1 MIAAANALLLRGL
14 ITLPSSCIR
23 NDVASIN
30 DVRNILSVECYR
42 SIFIVFVSLIV
53 FFFYAS
59 CKKIQLVNVLA
70 ERSLKQVGTAG
81 EYHINELLSLFPSL
95 QYGMDVNPKFTAGP
109 TGVEFTK
116 NLSVFDLMGVELV
129 HGWQLDKQNVRAT
142 SVIQQKTYNELI
154 EIVVKAHDARLKIK
168 DIEDEINE
176 KDKKIEQLEKINEGN
191 DAGEKICC
199 NEELADLVLRKID
212 QDNETVDVNIMNSS
226 IIEVDSSDSSRKLSN
241 NDNDNEMKLNTSKDL
256 PRLRNVASDVLPCLS
271 NGLDCASTALLTC
284 SDIVNDMM
292 DPDADCVELVT
303 IQSLKADIELRREQL
318 IELLGHANKGSI
330 IDEFLKSTAHQL
342 TYYGILELQNY
353 LSEETLCVFFRNNHF
368 STLTKHDGILYIL
381 ITDLGY
387 ANISE
392 VMWEKLDNIDGDTKY
407 VDEFFIEVKPRK
419 DMQTALGPLLSP
431 DQLLAQTSR
440 SEADYQLAL
449 HISKIGD
456 RETEKRIDEQE
467 GKWIAAATEASLQEW
482 NEKIGEGH
490 VIKGI
495 DGVKVQADDITQN
508 CLNDSSSSQ
517 TDVYPQEKRDR
528 VLVSQMKAGFQKER
542 ECENLAH
549 QMQERQNFRVTENN
563 GTCEVG
569 VQSNSVYE
577 DCTNDSILSRT
588 DLHDRDR
595 FDRAIALQMQAD
607 YQKEQENERLA
618 HQAKE
623 QQRHNT
629 SSNCVVS

>member
-1 MIAAANALLLRGL
+1 MKR
-14 ITLPSSCIR
+14 T
-23 NDVASIN
+23 
-30 DVRNILSVECYR
+30 
-42 SIFIVFVSLIV
+42 
-53 FFFYAS
+53 
-59 CKKIQLVNVLA
+59 
-70 ERSLKQVGTAG
+70 
-81 EYHINELLSLFPSL
+81 
-95 QYGMDVNPKFTAGP
+95 
-109 TGVEFTK
+109 
-116 NLSVFDLMGVELV
+116 
-129 HGWQLDKQNVRAT
+129 
-142 SVIQQKTYNELI
+142 
-154 EIVVKAHDARLKIK
+154 
-168 DIEDEINE
+168 
-176 KDKKIEQLEKINEGN
+176 KKIEQLEKINEGN

-199 NEELADLVLRKID
+199 NEELADLVLRKSD

-226 IIEVDSSDSSRKLSN
+226 IIEVDSSDSSGKLSN

-607 YQKEQENERLA
+607 YQKEQENERLT

>member
-1 MIAAANALLLRGL
+1 MAYRLKSVRYQDTPRRILLQNENGPCPLIAAANALLLRGL

-30 DVRNILSVECYR
+30 D
-42 SIFIVFVSLIV
+42 
-53 FFFYAS
+53 
-59 CKKIQLVNVLA
+59 LVNVLA

-226 IIEVDSSDSSRKLSN
+226 IIEVDSSDSSGKLSN

-577 DCTNDSILSRT
+577 GCTNDSILSRT

-623 QQRHNT
+623 QQRHNA

>member
-1 MIAAANALLLRGL
+1 MAYRLKSVRYQDTPRRILLQNENGPCPLIAAANALLLRGL

-30 DVRNILSVECYR
+30 D
-42 SIFIVFVSLIV
+42 
-53 FFFYAS
+53 
-59 CKKIQLVNVLA
+59 LVNVLA

-199 NEELADLVLRKID
+199 NEELADLVLRKSD

-226 IIEVDSSDSSRKLSN
+226 IIEVDSSDSSGKLSN

-482 NEKIGEGH
+482 NEKIGEDH

-577 DCTNDSILSRT
+577 GCTNDSILSRT

-623 QQRHNT
+623 QQRHNA